1 MKIIIVGIGKV
12 GYAIAEQMTGENH
25 DLVVIDRNSAV
36 LDHVD
41 SMLDVMCVEG
51 NGASASVL
59 LEAGVRE
66 ADLLIAV
73 SENDEVNLI
82 CCLMA
87 KKLGAKHTVARVRNP
102 EYFRDAPILR
112 REIGLDMIIN
122 PENAAAQEIS
132 RILRVPSAFSVE
144 TFARGLVEL
153 IGFQTEE
160 GDSLVGKSLID
171 YNRENPNSIL
181 MCAAKRG
188 EEVIVPNGSFVPQTG
203 DRVYVI
209 GTPAETTRVLRSM
222 GRAMAPIRR
231 VSILGGSRIAQYLAW
246 VLTDIG
252 THVTIVEKD
261 EAKCLTLA
269 EKLPKVT
276 VIHGDGTNHDLLE
289 SEGIFHCDAFI
300 AVTDR
305 DEENLLMALT
315 AKRYGVKKVVP
326 KMSRMGYLDIVNLT
340 GLDTVISP
348 KAIIASQI
356 SSYVRGLANSQ
367 GSAVESLHYIL
378 GGAIEA
384 VEFTATSATHFLD
397 RPLSDLHFRNGLLVA
412 AIVHNGRMEI
422 PNGHSQIHAG
432 DRVIVVAK
440 KLFLQDLYAAL
451 HAPGEIVVFEHYE
464 SCCPS
469 FLKTLSDLAVRGSA
483 PLSSRYIVNRD
494 GILVD
499 AGTALAPGAVSR
511 LDPCGKY
518 LIFFSNKGR
527 AAMADKFGASM
538 VSALG
543 DVCETTAYQ
552 RADLAALAAQQLN
565 ALAQKV
571 TARLGLTLAAGA
583 DVRDYVAAQCT
594 PQKGAAGLSGCCDRI
609 FRALS
614 EPPPGPGRARAS
626 FPQQERLLPPGPV
639 SGWG

>member
-1 MKIIIVGIGKV
+1 MKIIIVGNGKV
-12 GYAIAEQMTGENH
+12 GYAIARQLAVEGH
-25 DLVVIDRNSAV
+25 DITM
-36 LDHVD
+36 VD
-41 SMLDVMCVEG
+41 SSPVALARADSTLDLMCVEG

-231 VSILGGSRIAQYLAW
+231 VSILGGGRIAQYLAW
-246 VLTDIG
+246 MLADVG
-252 THVTIVEKD
+252 TRVTIVEKN

-269 EKLPKVT
+269 EKLPKAT
-276 VIHGDGTNHDLLE
+276 IIRGDGTDHHLLE

-300 AVTDR
+300 ALTDR

-326 KMSRMGYLDIVNLT
+326 KMSRLGYLDIVSLT
-340 GLDTVISP
+340 GLDSVVSP
-348 KAIIASQI
+348 KAIVAGQI

-367 GSAVESLHYIL
+367 GSAVESLHSIL
-378 GGAIEA
+378 GGAMEA
-384 VEFTATSATHFLD
+384 VEFTATNATHFLD
-397 RPLSDLHFRNGLLVA
+397 RPLSDLHFRKGLLVA
-412 AIVHNGRMEI
+412 AIVHDGKMVI
-422 PNGHSQIHAG
+422 PNGHSKIHAG
-432 DRVIVVAK
+432 DRVIVMAK
-440 KLFLQDLYAAL
+440 KLFLQDLN
-451 HAPGEIVVFEHYE
+451 
-464 SCCPS
+464 
-469 FLKTLSDLAVRGSA
+469 D
-483 PLSSRYIVNRD
+483 
-494 GILVD
+494 IL
-499 AGTALAPGAVSR
+499 G
-511 LDPCGKY
+511 
-518 LIFFSNKGR
+518 
-527 AAMADKFGASM
+527 
-538 VSALG
+538 
-543 DVCETTAYQ
+543 
-552 RADLAALAAQQLN
+552 
-565 ALAQKV
+565 
-571 TARLGLTLAAGA
+571 
-583 DVRDYVAAQCT
+583 
-594 PQKGAAGLSGCCDRI
+594 
-609 FRALS
+609 
-614 EPPPGPGRARAS
+614 
-626 FPQQERLLPPGPV
+626 
-639 SGWG
+639 

>member
-25 DLVVIDRNSAV
+25 DIVIVDQSSAV
-36 LDHVD
+36 LDHAD

-59 LEAGVRE
+59 LQAGVRE

-87 KKLGAKHTVARVRNP
+87 KKLGARHTVARVRNP
-102 EYFRDAPILR
+102 DYFRDAPILR

-122 PENAAAQEIS
+122 PEHAAAQEIS

-144 TFARGLVEL
+144 TFAGGLVEL
-153 IGFQTEE
+153 IGFQAAP
-160 GDSLVGKSLID
+160 GDSLVGKSLIEF
-171 YNRENPNSIL
+171 NRETPNSIL
-181 MCAAKRG
+181 MCAAKRDDS
-188 EEVIVPNGSFVPQTG
+188 VIVPDGSFVPLPG

-222 GRAMAPIRR
+222 GRPTAPIRR

-246 VLTDIG
+246 TLTTTG
-252 THVTIVEKD
+252 THVTIVEKN

-269 EKLPKVT
+269 EKLPKAT
-276 VIHGDGTNHDLLE
+276 IIHGDGTDHHLLE

-300 AVTDR
+300 ALTDR

-326 KMSRMGYLDIVNLT
+326 KMSRLGYLDIVSLT
-340 GLDTVISP
+340 GLDSVVSP
-348 KAIIASQI
+348 KAIVAGQI

-397 RPLSDLHFRNGLLVA
+397 RPLSDLHFRKGLLVA
-412 AIVHNGRMEI
+412 AIVHDGKMVI
-422 PNGHSQIHAG
+422 PNGHSKIHAG

-440 KLFLQDLYAAL
+440 ELFLQDLN
-451 HAPGEIVVFEHYE
+451 
-464 SCCPS
+464 
-469 FLKTLSDLAVRGSA
+469 D
-483 PLSSRYIVNRD
+483 
-494 GILVD
+494 IL
-499 AGTALAPGAVSR
+499 G
-511 LDPCGKY
+511 
-518 LIFFSNKGR
+518 
-527 AAMADKFGASM
+527 
-538 VSALG
+538 
-543 DVCETTAYQ
+543 
-552 RADLAALAAQQLN
+552 
-565 ALAQKV
+565 
-571 TARLGLTLAAGA
+571 
-583 DVRDYVAAQCT
+583 
-594 PQKGAAGLSGCCDRI
+594 
-609 FRALS
+609 
-614 EPPPGPGRARAS
+614 
-626 FPQQERLLPPGPV
+626 
-639 SGWG
+639 

>member
-102 EYFRDAPILR
+102 EYFRDAQILR

-203 DRVYVI
+203 DRMYVI

-246 VLTDIG
+246 VLTDVG

-326 KMSRMGYLDIVNLT
+326 KMSRMGYL
-340 GLDTVISP
+340 
-348 KAIIASQI
+348 
-356 SSYVRGLANSQ
+356 VRGLANSQ

-440 KLFLQDLYAAL
+440 KLFLQDLN
-451 HAPGEIVVFEHYE
+451 
-464 SCCPS
+464 
-469 FLKTLSDLAVRGSA
+469 D
-483 PLSSRYIVNRD
+483 
-494 GILVD
+494 IL
-499 AGTALAPGAVSR
+499 G
-511 LDPCGKY
+511 
-518 LIFFSNKGR
+518 
-527 AAMADKFGASM
+527 
-538 VSALG
+538 
-543 DVCETTAYQ
+543 
-552 RADLAALAAQQLN
+552 
-565 ALAQKV
+565 
-571 TARLGLTLAAGA
+571 
-583 DVRDYVAAQCT
+583 
-594 PQKGAAGLSGCCDRI
+594 
-609 FRALS
+609 
-614 EPPPGPGRARAS
+614 
-626 FPQQERLLPPGPV
+626 
-639 SGWG
+639 

>member
-1 MKIIIVGIGKV
+1 MKKYILILFSIISFWSCKETENESIDITVLPSATTTGANTFGCLMDGWVYVGGRYLNWGHSYVWTYDSFYYYTEEDKLSVNVSVKPGINLSFTILSPQEGKESTITDIEFGREELEDGTAFISRFDTEMKIIIVGIGKV

-25 DLVVIDRNSAV
+25 DLVVIDRNNAV

-102 EYFRDAPILR
+102 EYFRDAQILR

-440 KLFLQDLYAAL
+440 KLFLQDLN
-451 HAPGEIVVFEHYE
+451 
-464 SCCPS
+464 
-469 FLKTLSDLAVRGSA
+469 D
-483 PLSSRYIVNRD
+483 
-494 GILVD
+494 IL
-499 AGTALAPGAVSR
+499 G
-511 LDPCGKY
+511 
-518 LIFFSNKGR
+518 
-527 AAMADKFGASM
+527 
-538 VSALG
+538 
-543 DVCETTAYQ
+543 
-552 RADLAALAAQQLN
+552 
-565 ALAQKV
+565 
-571 TARLGLTLAAGA
+571 
-583 DVRDYVAAQCT
+583 
-594 PQKGAAGLSGCCDRI
+594 
-609 FRALS
+609 
-614 EPPPGPGRARAS
+614 
-626 FPQQERLLPPGPV
+626 
-639 SGWG
+639 

>member
-25 DLVVIDRNSAV
+25 DLVVIDRDSAV

-209 GTPAETTRVLRSM
+209 GT
-222 GRAMAPIRR
+222 
-231 VSILGGSRIAQYLAW
+231 
-246 VLTDIG
+246 
-252 THVTIVEKD
+252 HVTIVEKD

-412 AIVHNGRMEI
+412 AIVHDGKMVI

-440 KLFLQDLYAAL
+440 KLFLQDLN
-451 HAPGEIVVFEHYE
+451 
-464 SCCPS
+464 
-469 FLKTLSDLAVRGSA
+469 D
-483 PLSSRYIVNRD
+483 
-494 GILVD
+494 IL
-499 AGTALAPGAVSR
+499 G
-511 LDPCGKY
+511 
-518 LIFFSNKGR
+518 
-527 AAMADKFGASM
+527 
-538 VSALG
+538 
-543 DVCETTAYQ
+543 
-552 RADLAALAAQQLN
+552 
-565 ALAQKV
+565 
-571 TARLGLTLAAGA
+571 
-583 DVRDYVAAQCT
+583 
-594 PQKGAAGLSGCCDRI
+594 
-609 FRALS
+609 
-614 EPPPGPGRARAS
+614 
-626 FPQQERLLPPGPV
+626 
-639 SGWG
+639 

>member
-102 EYFRDAPILR
+102 EYFRDAQILR

-203 DRVYVI
+203 DRMYVI

-231 VSILGGSRIAQYLAW
+231 
-246 VLTDIG
+246 LTDVG

-440 KLFLQDLYAAL
+440 KLFLQDLN
-451 HAPGEIVVFEHYE
+451 
-464 SCCPS
+464 
-469 FLKTLSDLAVRGSA
+469 D
-483 PLSSRYIVNRD
+483 
-494 GILVD
+494 IL
-499 AGTALAPGAVSR
+499 G
-511 LDPCGKY
+511 
-518 LIFFSNKGR
+518 
-527 AAMADKFGASM
+527 
-538 VSALG
+538 
-543 DVCETTAYQ
+543 
-552 RADLAALAAQQLN
+552 
-565 ALAQKV
+565 
-571 TARLGLTLAAGA
+571 
-583 DVRDYVAAQCT
+583 
-594 PQKGAAGLSGCCDRI
+594 
-609 FRALS
+609 
-614 EPPPGPGRARAS
+614 
-626 FPQQERLLPPGPV
+626 
-639 SGWG
+639 

>member
-25 DLVVIDRNSAV
+25 DLVVIDRNNAV

-356 SSYVRGLANSQ
+356 SSYVRGRIHRDECHALS
-367 GSAVESLHYIL
+367 
-378 GGAIEA
+378 
-384 VEFTATSATHFLD
+384 
-397 RPLSDLHFRNGLLVA
+397 RPA
-412 AIVHNGRMEI
+412 AQR
-422 PNGHSQIHAG
+422 PAFSKRPARCGHRAQRPDG
-432 DRVIVVAK
+432 DPKR
-440 KLFLQDLYAAL
+440 
-451 HAPGEIVVFEHYE
+451 
-464 SCCPS
+464 S
-469 FLKTLSDLAVRGSA
+469 F
-483 PLSSRYIVNRD
+483 P
-494 GILVD
+494 
-499 AGTALAPGAVSR
+499 
-511 LDPCGKY
+511 DPCGRPRDRGGEK
-518 LIFFSNKGR
+518 
-527 AAMADKFGASM
+527 
-538 VSALG
+538 ALFAG
-543 DVCETTAYQ
+543 PQ
-552 RADLAALAAQQLN
+552 RYSRLMCRLLAARKFHYEPKSYSQNRGRHSLYRGALYDPAA
-565 ALAQKV
+565 
-571 TARLGLTLAAGA
+571 AAER
-583 DVRDYVAAQCT
+583 VRRWC
-594 PQKGAAGLSGCCDRI
+594 
-609 FRALS
+609 
-614 EPPPGPGRARAS
+614 
-626 FPQQERLLPPGPV
+626 
-639 SGWG
+639 

>member
-231 VSILGGSRIAQYLAW
+231 GCSRGGRIAQYLAW
-246 VLTDIG
+246 MLADVG
-252 THVTIVEKD
+252 TRVTIVEKN

-269 EKLPKVT
+269 EKLPKAT
-276 VIHGDGTNHDLLE
+276 IIRGDGTDHHLLE

-300 AVTDR
+300 ALTDR

-326 KMSRMGYLDIVNLT
+326 KMSRLGYLDIVSLT
-340 GLDTVISP
+340 GLDSVVSP
-348 KAIIASQI
+348 KAIVAGQI

-384 VEFTATSATHFLD
+384 VEFTATNATHFLD
-397 RPLSDLHFRNGLLVA
+397 RPLSDLHFRKGLLVA
-412 AIVHNGRMEI
+412 AIVHDGKMVI
-422 PNGHSQIHAG
+422 PNGHSKIHAG
-432 DRVIVVAK
+432 DRVIVMAK
-440 KLFLQDLYAAL
+440 KLFLQDLN
-451 HAPGEIVVFEHYE
+451 
-464 SCCPS
+464 
-469 FLKTLSDLAVRGSA
+469 D
-483 PLSSRYIVNRD
+483 
-494 GILVD
+494 IL
-499 AGTALAPGAVSR
+499 G
-511 LDPCGKY
+511 
-518 LIFFSNKGR
+518 
-527 AAMADKFGASM
+527 
-538 VSALG
+538 
-543 DVCETTAYQ
+543 
-552 RADLAALAAQQLN
+552 
-565 ALAQKV
+565 
-571 TARLGLTLAAGA
+571 
-583 DVRDYVAAQCT
+583 
-594 PQKGAAGLSGCCDRI
+594 
-609 FRALS
+609 
-614 EPPPGPGRARAS
+614 
-626 FPQQERLLPPGPV
+626 
-639 SGWG
+639 

>member
-25 DLVVIDRNSAV
+25 DLVVIDRNNAV

-367 GSAVESLHYIL
+367 GSA
-378 GGAIEA
+378 GGEPA
-384 VEFTATSATHFLD
+384 LYPRWRD
-397 RPLSDLHFRNGLLVA
+397 RGGRIHRDECHALSRPA
-412 AIVHNGRMEI
+412 AQR
-422 PNGHSQIHAG
+422 PAFSKRPARCGHRAQRPDG
-432 DRVIVVAK
+432 DPERP
-440 KLFLQDLYAAL
+440 F
-451 HAPGEIVVFEHYE
+451 P
-464 SCCPS
+464 
-469 FLKTLSDLAVRGSA
+469 
-483 PLSSRYIVNRD
+483 
-494 GILVD
+494 
-499 AGTALAPGAVSR
+499 
-511 LDPCGKY
+511 DPCGRPRDRGGEK
-518 LIFFSNKGR
+518 
-527 AAMADKFGASM
+527 
-538 VSALG
+538 ALFAG
-543 DVCETTAYQ
+543 PQ
-552 RADLAALAAQQLN
+552 RYSRLMCRLLAARKFYYEPKSYSQNRGRHSLYRGALYDPAA
-565 ALAQKV
+565 
-571 TARLGLTLAAGA
+571 AAER
-583 DVRDYVAAQCT
+583 VRRWC
-594 PQKGAAGLSGCCDRI
+594 
-609 FRALS
+609 
-614 EPPPGPGRARAS
+614 
-626 FPQQERLLPPGPV
+626 
-639 SGWG
+639 

>member
-160 GDSLVGKSLID
+160 SDSLVGKSLID

-231 VSILGGSRIAQYLAW
+231 VSILGGS
-246 VLTDIG
+246 
-252 THVTIVEKD
+252 
-261 EAKCLTLA
+261 KCLMLA

-440 KLFLQDLYAAL
+440 KLFLQDLN
-451 HAPGEIVVFEHYE
+451 
-464 SCCPS
+464 
-469 FLKTLSDLAVRGSA
+469 D
-483 PLSSRYIVNRD
+483 
-494 GILVD
+494 IL
-499 AGTALAPGAVSR
+499 G
-511 LDPCGKY
+511 
-518 LIFFSNKGR
+518 
-527 AAMADKFGASM
+527 
-538 VSALG
+538 
-543 DVCETTAYQ
+543 
-552 RADLAALAAQQLN
+552 
-565 ALAQKV
+565 
-571 TARLGLTLAAGA
+571 
-583 DVRDYVAAQCT
+583 
-594 PQKGAAGLSGCCDRI
+594 
-609 FRALS
+609 
-614 EPPPGPGRARAS
+614 
-626 FPQQERLLPPGPV
+626 
-639 SGWG
+639 

>member
-87 KKLGAKHTVARVRNP
+87 KKLGA
-102 EYFRDAPILR
+102 
-112 REIGLDMIIN
+112 
-122 PENAAAQEIS
+122 
-132 RILRVPSAFSVE
+132 
-144 TFARGLVEL
+144 
-153 IGFQTEE
+153 
-160 GDSLVGKSLID
+160 
-171 YNRENPNSIL
+171 
-181 MCAAKRG
+181 
-188 EEVIVPNGSFVPQTG
+188 G

-440 KLFLQDLYAAL
+440 KLFLQDLN
-451 HAPGEIVVFEHYE
+451 
-464 SCCPS
+464 
-469 FLKTLSDLAVRGSA
+469 D
-483 PLSSRYIVNRD
+483 
-494 GILVD
+494 IL
-499 AGTALAPGAVSR
+499 G
-511 LDPCGKY
+511 
-518 LIFFSNKGR
+518 
-527 AAMADKFGASM
+527 
-538 VSALG
+538 
-543 DVCETTAYQ
+543 
-552 RADLAALAAQQLN
+552 
-565 ALAQKV
+565 
-571 TARLGLTLAAGA
+571 
-583 DVRDYVAAQCT
+583 
-594 PQKGAAGLSGCCDRI
+594 
-609 FRALS
+609 
-614 EPPPGPGRARAS
+614 
-626 FPQQERLLPPGPV
+626 
-639 SGWG
+639 

>member
-51 NGASASVL
+51 NGASASAL

-102 EYFRDAPILR
+102 ENFRDAPLLR

-144 TFARGLVEL
+144 TFASGLVEL

-356 SSYVRGLANSQ
+356 SSYVRSLANSQ
-367 GSAVESLHYIL
+367 GSAGESLHYIL

-440 KLFLQDLYAAL
+440 KLFLQDLN
-451 HAPGEIVVFEHYE
+451 
-464 SCCPS
+464 
-469 FLKTLSDLAVRGSA
+469 D
-483 PLSSRYIVNRD
+483 
-494 GILVD
+494 IL
-499 AGTALAPGAVSR
+499 G
-511 LDPCGKY
+511 
-518 LIFFSNKGR
+518 
-527 AAMADKFGASM
+527 
-538 VSALG
+538 
-543 DVCETTAYQ
+543 
-552 RADLAALAAQQLN
+552 
-565 ALAQKV
+565 
-571 TARLGLTLAAGA
+571 
-583 DVRDYVAAQCT
+583 
-594 PQKGAAGLSGCCDRI
+594 
-609 FRALS
+609 
-614 EPPPGPGRARAS
+614 
-626 FPQQERLLPPGPV
+626 
-639 SGWG
+639 